1 MVVVIV
7 KMTNL
12 GEINLYEAKITPE
25 IILTDLILHS

>member
-12 GEINLYEAKITPE
+12 GEINLYEAKIMPE